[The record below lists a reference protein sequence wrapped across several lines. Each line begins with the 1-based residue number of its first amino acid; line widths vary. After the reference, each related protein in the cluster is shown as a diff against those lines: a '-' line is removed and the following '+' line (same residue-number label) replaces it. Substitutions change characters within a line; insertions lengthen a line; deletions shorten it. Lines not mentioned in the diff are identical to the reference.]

1 MSEVYFSLDVETDGP
16 IPFRN
21 SMLQMALAAF
31 TLKDG
36 VIGTL
41 TRKLRSYPGAAP
53 DADCMNTFWYSSP
66 ELTARYD
73 SLAVGAGDWMYTM
86 LDCDTWIRSFG
97 ALGKPVCCASPAGFD
112 FTFFR
117 CYMIAAR
124 GGNETPFKHRCWDAR
139 SHAMGILGKEYSSC
153 GKEGIPQSWRPK
165 DLPHTHDALDDAL
178 EQAEQFR
185 RQMVAAQA
193 QKQAANAWINMQPA
207 LRNLQTA
214 AAQNASYVLVA
225 ALDAVPEI
233 VQ

>member
-1 MSEVYFSLDVETDGP
+1 MSEVYFSLDIETDGP
-16 IPFRN
+16 IPFKN

-36 VIGTL
+36 VIGTF
-41 TRKLRSYPGAAP
+41 TRKLRSYPGAIP
-53 DADCMNTFWYSSP
+53 DHACMAEFWYSTP
-66 ELTARYD
+66 DLTARYE
-73 SLAVGAGDWMYTM
+73 SLADGAKDWMYTM
-86 LDCDTWIRSFG
+86 LDCDTWIRNFAG
-97 ALGKPVCCASPAGFD
+97 LGKPVCCASPAGFD

-178 EQAEQFR
+178 EQAAQFR
-185 RQMVAAQA
+185 AQMLAAQA
-193 QKQAANAWINMQPA
+193 QKQAANAWINMQPV
-207 LRNLQTA
+207 LQKLQA
-214 AAQNASYVLVA
+214 AALQNYGYVLTA
-225 ALDAVPEI
+225 ALDATPEI